1 MLLAL
6 IGPLGLPELLIIL
19 FILVLIFGAKRLSGL
34 GRGLGEGIK
43 GFKHEMKD
51 LKEEVD
57 ADRDDRSDAYAS
69 SRTRRPEPSADRSVR

>member
-51 LKEEVD
+51 LREEVD
-57 ADRDDRSDAYAS
+57 RDKTDRADPYAADA
-69 SRTRRPEPSADRSVR
+69 RRPEPSHDRQAR

>member
-34 GRGLGEGIK
+34 GRGLGQGIK
-43 GFKHEMKD
+43 GFKQEMK
-51 LKEEVD
+51 EFTD
-57 ADRDDRSDAYAS
+57 ADPHGDKDLRREEAEPAS
-69 SRTRRPEPSADRSVR
+69 RRGSAR

>member
-51 LKEEVD
+51 LREEVD
-57 ADRDDRSDAYAS
+57 RDKADPYAAD
-69 SRTRRPEPSADRSVR
+69 TRRAEPSRDRQAR

>member
-1 MLLAL
+1 MSLAL

-51 LKEEVD
+51 LNDEVGRD
-57 ADRDDRSDAYAS
+57 KADRADSYAADA
-69 SRTRRPEPSADRSVR
+69 RRAEPSHQRPPR

>member
-1 MLLAL
+1 MSLAL

-34 GRGLGEGIK
+34 GRGLGQGIK
-43 GFKHEMKD
+43 GFKHEMRD

-57 ADRDDRSDAYAS
+57 PEDEQSAEYTPRSP
-69 SRTRRPEPSADRSVR
+69 RPERSADRPVR

>member
-51 LKEEVD
+51 LNDEVGR
-57 ADRDDRSDAYAS
+57 DRDDRGDDYAGD
-69 SRTRRPEPSADRSVR
+69 TRRAEPSHNRPR